1 MKEYKLG
8 DLPESSL
15 HIYGRNSGIL
25 DPLTLFWTASGVEVR
40 VKASELWV
48 EVEAGYDIYEPWISI
63 LIDHVPISR
72 QMVQKGRYWIPVFRS
87 LDKETLRTVRISK
100 DVHRAVSLKFMAF
113 G

>member
-40 VKASELWV
+40 VKASEL
-48 EVEAGYDIYEPWISI
+48 
-63 LIDHVPISR
+63 
-72 QMVQKGRYWIPVFRS
+72 
-87 LDKETLRTVRISK
+87 
-100 DVHRAVSLKFMAF
+100 
-113 G
+113 

>member
-48 EVEAGYDIYEPWISI
+48 EVEAGYDN
-63 LIDHVPISR
+63 
-72 QMVQKGRYWIPVFRS
+72 
-87 LDKETLRTVRISK
+87 
-100 DVHRAVSLKFMAF
+100 
-113 G
+113 

>member
-25 DPLTLFWTASGVEVR
+25 DPLTLFWTASGVEVC

-48 EVEAGYDIYEPWISI
+48 EVD
-63 LIDHVPISR
+63 
-72 QMVQKGRYWIPVFRS
+72 PVFKGNTT
-87 LDKETLRTVRISK
+87 DEI
-100 DVHRAVSLKFMAF
+100 LK
-113 G
+113 

>member
-25 DPLTLFWTASGVEVR
+25 DPLTLFWTASGVEVC

-48 EVEAGYDIYEPWISI
+48 EVEAGYDVYEPWISDFNRSCADQQADGCRKGDTGYRCFEVWI
-63 LIDHVPISR
+63 RKHCAQSGFPKMYSR
-72 QMVQKGRYWIPVFRS
+72 
-87 LDKETLRTVRISK
+87 
-100 DVHRAVSLKFMAF
+100 
-113 G
+113 